1 MISYVQKNNLPLLS
15 LKNKLNSSIL
25 TTCLNPTR
33 TRDRQTD
40 APYSPKISLNR
51 LVVCWAKSFSS
62 ELTLERKSREEEE
75 VMVGERAPELLALLG
90 LRAPTL
96 PMPTLLS
103 SPYPM
108 LGVLPRKLPPLVPTM
123 LLPGMWSDGEVRNVC
138 GNTNSCST
146 HTFIY

>member
-1 MISYVQKNNLPLLS
+1 MISYVQKS
-15 LKNKLNSSIL
+15 LVTLAKNKLNSSIL
-25 TTCLNPTR
+25 STCLSPTR
-33 TRDRQTD
+33 TRDSD
-40 APYSPKISLNR
+40 ASYSPKISLNR

-62 ELTLERKSREEEE
+62 ELTLERKSLEEEE

-103 SPYPM
+103 SPWPI

-123 LLPGMWSDGEVRNVC
+123 LLPETWSNNEVYDVYDA
-138 GNTNSCST
+138 TDLYT
-146 HTFIY
+146 HAAIY